1 LAQLAIPTNVTARS
15 GERDRFGNRGGAGA
29 ASVDA
34 AVTIGQVLAYASV
47 GGNRHEVKGEELF

>member
-1 LAQLAIPTNVTARS
+1 MAIPTNVTARS